1 MGGCQ
6 RAGRVTGGPKV
17 RELVP
22 YTSFTPFCA
31 QRPLVHKSGMK
42 WPLACGKKQKKKTCL
57 STVRHCHF
65 AVVRSF
71 DHNRLLRE
79 SKLVEQVESAV
90 EVRV

>member
-1 MGGCQ
+1 
-6 RAGRVTGGPKV
+6 
-17 RELVP
+17 
-22 YTSFTPFCA
+22 
-31 QRPLVHKSGMK
+31 MK